1 MHDTLAGLEPLN
13 TTYPQSTIP
22 SEIQRRR
29 STRSPLTAAQ
39 KSSDDE
45 DEATHT
51 LSICSSRP
59 TQRSSDQAPPRRVR
73 FSDDDEVDSVDRGLT
88 GDFGDVD

>member
-1 MHDTLAGLEPLN
+1 MTLWQVWNHSIPH
-13 TTYPQSTIP
+13 TRKVQIP

-39 KSSDDE
+39 KSSGDE